1 MSPPTLE
8 PAIAAAVPVFAAL
21 GDPTRLALVATLAD
35 GRPRS
40 LSELSGGA
48 PISRQAVSKHL
59 RVLADAGVVGSVR
72 QGRETRFALEP
83 VRLAAARAY
92 LDTVGRQWE
101 AALGRLRVHLAGDG
115 EGDG

>member
-1 MSPPTLE
+1 MSPPTPE
-8 PAIAAAVPVFAAL
+8 SAAVTASVFAAL
-21 GDPTRLALVATLAD
+21 GDPTRLALVARLAD
-35 GRPRS
+35 GRARS
-40 LSELSGGA
+40 LSDLSGGA

-83 VRLAAARAY
+83 ERLAAARAY

-101 AALGRLRVHLAGDG
+101 AALGRLKAHL
-115 EGDG
+115 EGGG

>member
-1 MSPPTLE
+1 MSPPTPE
-8 PAIAAAVPVFAAL
+8 AGAASPAPVFAAL

-35 GRPRS
+35 GRARS
-40 LSELSGGA
+40 LTELSGGA

-83 VRLAAARAY
+83 ARLAAARAY

-101 AALGRLRVHLAGDG
+101 AALGRLKVHL
-115 EGDG
+115 EG